1 MTKSSKTLPSRIQ
14 LKVIMTATNNVKA
27 NCSSGSSFWLS
38 NLFFCFW
45 GCLILLV
52 VYRMWWP
59 TINCANDR
67 LDLNFKSFEW
77 QNPTHDKISFVSQR
91 NKISVHT
98 NTRTPCNTWTTGASL
113 KNSYTGF
120 YDSAKLHLIVSK
132 HTQENWFWKRWEKK
146 TKAKGTSFKH

>member
-1 MTKSSKTLPSRIQ
+1 MTKSSKSLPSRIQ

-59 TINCANDR
+59 TVNCANDR

-77 QNPTHDKISFVSQR
+77 QNPTLDKISFVSQR
-91 NKISVHT
+91 NKICVHT
-98 NTRTPCNTWTTGASL
+98 NIHTPCNTWTYYWSISQ
-113 KNSYTGF
+113 KFVYGF
-120 YDSAKLHLIVSK
+120 LWQCEITLDSFKTYSRKLIL
-132 HTQENWFWKRWEKK
+132 K
-146 TKAKGTSFKH
+146 TKRKKKQSKRDII

>member
-1 MTKSSKTLPSRIQ
+1 MTKSSKSLPSRIQ

-38 NLFFCFW
+38 NLFFLFL
-45 GCLILLV
+45 GVLYLLLV

-77 QNPTHDKISFVSQR
+77 QNPTLDKISFVSQR

-98 NTRTPCNTWTTGASL
+98 HAHHATHELLKASL
-113 KNSYTGF
+113 KNSCTGF

-132 HTQENWFWKRWEKK
+132 HTQENWFWKRR
-146 TKAKGTSFKH
+146 